1 MGNRVPEEAPDRG
14 VGEGK
19 LGLYVERLQY
29 FLKFSLNPLSL
40 ILCEARYFSVL
51 DTVQML
57 TQEIPPS
64 PAVGAKRVRLASR
77 GCQGAPGWGQRD
89 VETGRR

>member
-40 ILCEARYFSVL
+40 ILCEAQCFSVL
-51 DTVQML
+51 DRVQML
-57 TQEIPPS
+57 TQERLPP
-64 PAVGAKRVRLASR
+64 PAVGAERVHLASQ
-77 GCQGAPGWGQRD
+77 GCQGAPGGGQRD